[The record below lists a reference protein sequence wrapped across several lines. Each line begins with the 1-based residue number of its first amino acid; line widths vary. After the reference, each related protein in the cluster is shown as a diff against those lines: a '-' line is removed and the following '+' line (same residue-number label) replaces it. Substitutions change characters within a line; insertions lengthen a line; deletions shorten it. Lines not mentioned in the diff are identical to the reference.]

1 MFIWKNAS
9 LPMLIVLGSWWLFI
23 LFWAVMAV
31 RTKKTVHRQS
41 RSEQR
46 LYLWL
51 LLIGTALIGG
61 VTRFMGPLGIIA
73 RPLLRLGTLQW
84 PAAAAAMLGVAIAI
98 WARVALGRNWSGSIT
113 LKENHELVTA
123 GPYAAIRH
131 PIYTALILLYLALL
145 LLIVSPS
152 AIIGFA
158 LVVWSCWVKLK
169 QEEALML
176 RQFPDSYP
184 AYMARTK
191 RLVPGLV

>member
-9 LPMLIVLGSWWLFI
+9 LPVIIVLGSWWLFI
-23 LFWAVMAV
+23 LFWAAMAV

-46 LYLWL
+46 PYVWL
-51 LLIGTALIGG
+51 LLIGTLLIGG

-73 RPLLRLGTLQW
+73 RPLLRPGTLQW
-84 PAAAAAMLGVAIAI
+84 PAAAAAALGVALAI
-98 WARVALGRNWSGSIT
+98 WARTTLGRNWSGSIT
-113 LKENHELVTA
+113 LKEDHELVTG

-131 PIYTALILLYLALL
+131 PIYTALLLLYLALV

-158 LVVWSCWVKLK
+158 LVIWSCWVKLK
-169 QEEALML
+169 HEEALML
-176 RQFPDSYP
+176 QQFPDSYP
-184 AYMARTK
+184 GYMARSK
-191 RLVPGLV
+191 RLLPGLV